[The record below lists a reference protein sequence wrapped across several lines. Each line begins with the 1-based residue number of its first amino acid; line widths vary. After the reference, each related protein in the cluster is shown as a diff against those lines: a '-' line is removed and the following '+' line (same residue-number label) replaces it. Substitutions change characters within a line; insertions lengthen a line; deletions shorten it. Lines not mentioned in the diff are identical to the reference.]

1 MDSNLISIIL
11 AFVLYLSFM
20 IYIGMRYM
28 KKNETSS
35 DFFLGGR
42 QVGPWMTALS
52 AEASDMSGWLLMGLP
67 GLAYLGG
74 MKEAFWTALG
84 LVVGTYLNWLIVAKP
99 LRKCTIAFGDSVTLP
114 EFFTHRFKD
123 KSRILSTISVVLII
137 IFFTIYTAS
146 GFVACA
152 KLFNSVFGMDY
163 HLGLLIGVVVIV
175 VYTILGGYLAVCATD
190 FIQGSLMFLALIVA
204 GIIMVLTLG
213 GPTEAIAKVGDFS
226 QRAISGEFGAEMQAK
241 FTANQHYGI
250 IPIISALAWGL
261 GYFGM
266 PHILVRFMG
275 IRSNKDVALSRR
287 IATVWVV
294 IAFIGALIV
303 GSLGTVYHLP
313 EILGTSA
320 AETIFSE
327 SIQKMFPAFVAGI
340 FLCAIL
346 AAAMSTADSQLL
358 VASSAFSHDIYKGI
372 VKKDASPTE
381 ILVVSRIAVLV
392 ISAIAFVMAW
402 DENSSIFGLVSYAW
416 AGFGATFGPLVLLA
430 LFWRGATAKGAITG
444 LVVGGIT
451 VVVWHNLQGGIFA
464 VYEIL
469 PAFILCLVSAIVV
482 SLLDKDKNPEMLA
495 EFEAYRRMED

>member
-1 MDSNLISIIL
+1 MDSNMISIIL

-20 IYIGMRYM
+20 VVTGMRYM

-42 QVGPWMTALS
+42 KVGPWMTALS

-67 GLAYLGG
+67 GVAYLGG

-84 LVVGTYLNWLIVAKP
+84 LVIGTYLNWLIVAKP
-99 LRKCTIAFGDSVTLP
+99 LRKCTVAYKDSVTMP

-123 KSRILSTISVVLII
+123 KSRILSTISVILII
-137 IFFTIYTAS
+137 FFFTIYTAS

-163 HLGLLIGVVVIV
+163 HLGLLIGVIVILA
-175 VYTILGGYLAVCATD
+175 YTILGGYLAVCATD
-190 FIQGSLMFLALIVA
+190 FIQGTLMFFALIIVSA
-204 GIIMVLTLG
+204 IMLAVLG
-213 GPTEAIAKVGDFS
+213 GPAEAMAKVGEFS
-226 QRAISGEFGAEMQAK
+226 QRAMSGEFGAEMQAK

-250 IPIISALAWGL
+250 IPIVSAIAWGL

-294 IAFIGALIV
+294 IAFAGALLV
-303 GSLGTVYHLP
+303 GSLGTVYRLP
-313 EILGTSA
+313 QVLSPVA
-320 AETIFSE
+320 AETIFSV
-327 SIQKMFPAFVAGI
+327 SIQSMFPAFIAGI

-358 VASSAFSHDIYKGI
+358 VASSAFSHDIYKGLI
-372 VKKDASPTE
+372 KKDATPAQ
-381 ILVVSRIAVLV
+381 ILTVSRIAVLA
-392 ISAIAFVMAW
+392 ISAIAFVLAW
-402 DENSSIFGLVSYAW
+402 DETSSIFGLVSYAW

-430 LFWRGATAKGAITG
+430 LFWRGATAKGAIAG
-444 LVVGGIT
+444 LVVGGVT

-469 PAFILCLVSAIVV
+469 PAFILCLAAAVVV
-482 SLLDKDKNPEMLA
+482 SLLDKDKDPEMLA
-495 EFEAYRRMED
+495 EFDAYRRMED

>member
-1 MDSNLISIIL
+1 MDSNMISIIL

-20 IYIGMRYM
+20 VVTGMRYM

-42 QVGPWMTALS
+42 KVGPWMTALS

-67 GLAYLGG
+67 GVAYLGG

-84 LVVGTYLNWLIVAKP
+84 LVIGTYLNWLIVAKP
-99 LRKCTIAFGDSVTLP
+99 LRKCTVAYKDSVTMP

-123 KSRILSTISVVLII
+123 KSRVLSTIAVILII
-137 IFFTIYTAS
+137 FFFTIYTAS

-163 HLGLLIGVVVIV
+163 HLGLLIGVIVILA
-175 VYTILGGYLAVCATD
+175 YTILGGYLAVCATD
-190 FIQGSLMFLALIVA
+190 FIQGTLMFFALIIVSA
-204 GIIMVLTLG
+204 IMLAVLG
-213 GPTEAIAKVGDFS
+213 GPAEAMAKVGEFS
-226 QRAISGEFGAEMQAK
+226 QRAMSGEFGAEMQAK

-250 IPIISALAWGL
+250 IPIVSAIAWGL

-294 IAFIGALIV
+294 IAFAGALLV

-313 EILGTSA
+313 QVLSPVA
-320 AETIFSE
+320 AETVFSV
-327 SIQKMFPAFVAGI
+327 SIQSMFPAFIAGI

-358 VASSAFSHDIYKGI
+358 VASSAFSHDIYKGLI
-372 VKKDASPTE
+372 KKDATPAQ
-381 ILVVSRIAVLV
+381 ILTVSRVAVLA
-392 ISAIAFVMAW
+392 ISAIAFVLAW
-402 DENSSIFGLVSYAW
+402 DETSSIFGLVSYAW

-430 LFWRGATAKGAITG
+430 LFWRGATAKGAIAG

-469 PAFILCLVSAIVV
+469 PAFILCLAAAVVV
-482 SLLDKDKNPEMLA
+482 SLLDKDKDPEMLA
-495 EFEAYRRMED
+495 EFDAYRRMED